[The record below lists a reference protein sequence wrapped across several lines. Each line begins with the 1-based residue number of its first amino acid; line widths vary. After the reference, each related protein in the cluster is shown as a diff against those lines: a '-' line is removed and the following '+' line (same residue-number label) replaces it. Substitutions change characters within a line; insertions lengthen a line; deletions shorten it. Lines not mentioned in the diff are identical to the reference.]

1 LKLGDQSKLTIMPT
15 IYPKILF
22 LLLASLAACTPTSD
36 QLTGKVIGVSD
47 GDTIKILV
55 NKKQVTVRL
64 EGIDAPEAKQ
74 SFGTKSKQALSDM
87 IFGREVTIT
96 DTSDD
101 RYGRT
106 LGTVM
111 LGSTNINAKMIEDG
125 WAWHYEK
132 YNKDKRM
139 AELEKEAKAAKRGL
153 WADSNPLPPWE
164 FRARKKKE
172 NSEPSTQFW
181 LNTSSNVRHNE
192 NCEHFKKSKKGRM
205 CGPDEGKACGICG
218 G

>member
-1 LKLGDQSKLTIMPT
+1 MQPIPLTILT
-15 IYPKILF
+15 AIAA
-22 LLLASLAACTPTSD
+22 LASLAACTPNTD
-36 QLTGKVIGVSD
+36 TLTGKVIGVSD
-47 GDTIKILV
+47 GDTIKVLV

-74 SFGTKSKQALSDM
+74 SFGNKSKQALSDM

-106 LGTVM
+106 IGTVI

-125 WAWHYEK
+125 WAWHYKE
-132 YNKDKRM
+132 YSKDKRL
-139 AELEKEAKAAKRGL
+139 AELEKEAKAAKSGL
-153 WADSNPLPPWE
+153 WTDSNPLPPWE
-164 FRARKKKE
+164 FRTRQKKE